1 MIRLKTP
8 IFFLKLNRMPAS
20 SKPYI
25 VQKFGGT
32 SLGNA
37 ERLLNVARI
46 ISQSL
51 EEAHPV
57 VVVSA
62 MSSYT
67 KAEGTTSRLLEAGRQ
82 ALEGGPFF
90 RILDLVERTHLEALE
105 AAVEDPDIQAEV
117 QESVHQELRSL
128 KSFLEAIHVIREI
141 SPRSQDLIVGTG
153 ERLSARL
160 LSGVLRSMGVDATCV
175 DLSECVTSDSEL
187 NDDAFYLSLQQDFVR
202 QLPEERRVPVVTGF
216 FGFVQDGIIA
226 RIGRGYT
233 DLTAALIA
241 AQLQAEELQI
251 WKEVDGIFSAD
262 PRKVPEARVLSEISP
277 EEAAELTY
285 FGSEVIH
292 PFTMERAIKNRV
304 AIRIKNTFAPEKP
317 GTVIVPG
324 GLGEGEVQARQAA
337 QRIAVAVTTKSHVN
351 VLNINS
357 NRMLHASGF
366 IAQVFDAFREHN
378 VVIDLISTSEVNIS
392 CTVEKSE
399 RLPDLLEDLGQLASV
414 TLERDRAILSL
425 VGEGMRSTVGSAGR
439 MFMALAKA
447 GVNIELITQG
457 ASEINISCVIHQADA
472 SKALQVIHEEF
483 LN

>member
-1 MIRLKTP
+1 MLAAP
-8 IFFLKLNRMPAS
+8 FV
-20 SKPYI
+20 

-46 ISQSL
+46 IKQSQQD
-51 EEAHPV
+51 ARPV

-67 KAEGTTSRLLEAGRQ
+67 KAEGTTSRLLEAGQQ
-82 ALEGGPFF
+82 ALLGGPFF
-90 RILDLVERTHLEALE
+90 RILDLVEQTHLEALE
-105 AAVEDPDIQAEV
+105 QAIPDSDIRAEIQEGI
-117 QESVHQELRSL
+117 QQELRSL
-128 KSFLEAIHVIREI
+128 KSFLEAINVIREI

-160 LSGVLRSMGVDATCV
+160 LSGVLRGMGVDAV
-175 DLSECVTSDSEL
+175 YVNLSECVQTESEN
-187 NDDAFYLSLQQDFVR
+187 NDDAFYLSLQQDFVEL
-202 QLPEERRVPVVTGF
+202 LPKERRVPVVTGF
-216 FGFVQDGIIA
+216 FGFVTGGIIE

-241 AQLQAEELQI
+241 AELQAWELQI

-262 PRKVPEARVLSEISP
+262 PRKVPQARVLDEISP
-277 EEAAELTY
+277 DEAAELTY

-292 PFTMERAIKNRV
+292 PFTMERAIKNQV

-317 GTVIVPG
+317 GTVIVPE
-324 GLGEGEVQARQAA
+324 GLGEAERNLRREQN
-337 QRIAVAVTTKSHVN
+337 RIAVAVTTKNHVN

-366 IAQVFDAFREHN
+366 IAQVFDAFRRHN

-392 CTVEKSE
+392 CTVETSD
-399 RLPDLLEDLGQLASV
+399 RLTDLLDDLSTLGKV
-414 TLERDRAILSL
+414 TLEQDRAILSL
-425 VGEGMRSTVGSAGR
+425 VGEGMHSTVGVSGKMFSTLANAGI
-439 MFMALAKA
+439 
-447 GVNIELITQG
+447 NIELITQG
-457 ASEINISCVIHQADA
+457 ASEINISCVIGQADA
-472 SKALQVIHEEF
+472 QKALQVIHEAF
-483 LN
+483 LS